1 MACYSRIDN
10 MLCSF
15 YILFIRKLDFSFFF
29 TGYKKIELIDVVVLA
44 FMILLVFLSKSGLLN
59 ALNEIA
65 NRKLLLSNNGDGNS
79 DSPNYNLEEK
89 KGVS

>member
-1 MACYSRIDN
+1 
-10 MLCSF
+10 
-15 YILFIRKLDFSFFF
+15 
-29 TGYKKIELIDVVVLA
+29 
-44 FMILLVFLSKSGLLN
+44 MILLVFLSKSGLLH